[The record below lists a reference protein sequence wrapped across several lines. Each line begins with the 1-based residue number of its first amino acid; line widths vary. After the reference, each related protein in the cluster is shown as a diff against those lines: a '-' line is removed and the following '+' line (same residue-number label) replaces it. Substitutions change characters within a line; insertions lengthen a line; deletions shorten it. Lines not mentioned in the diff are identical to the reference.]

1 MYTIRT
7 MNVDQI
13 IVIITISMIILIISM
28 AICYGMYM
36 RMKEQREKEEHTI
49 DIREFSNVIIVNK
62 SHKIKEEDFKNH
74 DLV

>member
-7 MNVDQI
+7 MNIDQI

-36 RMKEQREKEEHTI
+36 RMEEQREKEEHTI

-62 SHKIKEEDFKNH
+62 SHKIKEEDFKKH